1 MSKNNQSNPK
11 KKTKIPLFLIDW
23 SVEDILS
30 QWPSHLDIQSQTEVL
45 ATDRILQ
52 EVTRQVDQVCSQQAI
67 ETQKQ
72 IYIQE
77 RWGIS
82 ESEKEQIPPQ
92 FYHQISVQIR
102 HFLSRFKQFCYLKEV
117 LKEPYQT
124 QLKALVSDRR
134 DQSEW
139 IFEKQ
144 ILNLLLQIE
153 NEVI

>member
-1 MSKNNQSNPK
+1 MTKNDKNNLRN
-11 KKTKIPLFLIDW
+11 KTTIPLFLMDW

-30 QWPSHLDIQSQTEVL
+30 QWPSHLDVQSQKEVL

-52 EVTRQVDQVCSQQAI
+52 EVTRQVDQICSQQEI
-67 ETQKQ
+67 ETRKQ

-82 ESEKEQIPPQ
+82 GSERDQIPPQ

-102 HFLSRFKQFCYLKEV
+102 HFLSRFKQFCYLKEI

-124 QLKALVSDRR
+124 QLKTLVSDRR
-134 DQSEW
+134 DQLGW
-139 IFEKQ
+139 LCEKQ

-153 NEVI
+153 NDVI